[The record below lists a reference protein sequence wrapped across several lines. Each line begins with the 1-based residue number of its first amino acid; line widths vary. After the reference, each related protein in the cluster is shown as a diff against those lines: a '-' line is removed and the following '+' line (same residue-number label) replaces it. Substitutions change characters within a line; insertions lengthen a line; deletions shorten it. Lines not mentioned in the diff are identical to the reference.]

1 MKNLGNLMKQAQE
14 MQAKMAEMQDRLAEL
29 TVEGVSGG
37 GMVTITLSGKSE
49 MKEIRIDPALLNGE
63 EGEILEDLIVAAHA
77 DAKSKAEQRTAD
89 EMKELTGGLNLPP
102 GFNMPF
108 GG

>member
-14 MQAKMAEMQDRLAEL
+14 MQAKMAEMQDSLAEL

-49 MKEIRIDPALLNGE
+49 MKGIRIDPALLNGE

>member
-1 MKNLGNLMKQAQE
+1 
-14 MQAKMAEMQDRLAEL
+14 MAEMQDSLAEL

-49 MKEIRIDPALLNGE
+49 MKGIRIDPALLNGE

>member
-1 MKNLGNLMKQAQE
+1 MGE
-14 MQAKMAEMQDRLAEL
+14 MQERLAEIS
-29 TVEGVSGG
+29 VEGSAAA
-37 GMVTITLSGKSE
+37 GMVTVTLSGKGE
-49 MKEIRIDPALLNGE
+49 MKRIGIDPSLVNADE
-63 EGEILEDLIVAAHA
+63 VEILEDLIVAAYA
-77 DAKSKAEQRTAD
+77 DAKVKSEQRMAD

>member
-29 TVEGVSGG
+29 TVEGAAGG
-37 GMVTITLSGKSE
+37 GMVTVTLSGKSE
-49 MKEIRIDPALLNGE
+49 MKSIRIDPALLSGE
-63 EGEILEDLIVAAHA
+63 EAEILEDLIVAAHA